1 MLAEGVVGEQDL
13 VVLVVG
19 DHGIG
24 PVHHG
29 RLYESE
35 RALSDLEGVA
45 GLHAHEVKTV
55 PVMSAKSLDALG
67 RTGDDSGFR
76 SDFGQS
82 RKASGMIHLHMVG
95 HNIVDGGRI
104 HDGADAFDE
113 LAGEG
118 LLAGVDERD
127 LLVEDE
133 VGVVGA
139 SALGGVAVEV
149 ALVPIDAAHPEHVGL
164 DLDGL
169 QHIALLVSRL
179 TFAS

>member
-1 MLAEGVVGEQDL
+1 MLAEGIVGEQDAVEL
-13 VVLVVG
+13 VIG
-19 DHGIG
+19 NHGIG

-29 RLYESE
+29 RLHEGE
-35 RALSDLEGVA
+35 RALADVKGVA
-45 GLHAHEVKTV
+45 GLQAHEVKTV
-55 PVMSAKSLDALG
+55 PVMGAKPLDALG
-67 RTGDDSGFR
+67 RAGDDSGFR
-76 SDFGQS
+76 GDFSQS
-82 RKASGMIHLHMVG
+82 RKAAGMIHLHMVR
-95 HNIVDGGRI
+95 HDVVDGGGI
-104 HDGADAFDE
+104 DDIGDAVDE

-118 LLAGVDERD
+118 LLARVDERN
-127 LLVEDE
+127 LLVEDK

-179 TFAS
+179 TFAW